1 MLTDRG
7 FAKRSF
13 LFDYE
18 LQARNGKGLKTFDF
32 RKNGANGRELVYAS
46 PVTLPFNLRIC
57 QRKSAAT
64 LLNTEEIH
72 IEPRFSKGSMLI
84 PVLLDDDVLGADKVL
99 E

>member
-46 PVTLPFNLRIC
+46 PVTLPFNLRIR